1 MGSIRETLKYA
12 HIDLLWA
19 SLEDACKDINMNNTN
34 KKMYISL
41 NPHGGQKKSL
51 LKKIKRNEWIKNYC
65 LRKTELNE
73 WLDSVLIRFLFFL
86 KVTENL
92 NYKSWK
98 IGSGQFVISLKI

>member
-19 SLEDACKDINMNNTN
+19 SLEDACKDINMNN
-34 KKMYISL
+34 
-41 NPHGGQKKSL
+41 
-51 LKKIKRNEWIKNYC
+51 NEWIKNYC

-86 KVTENL
+86 KVTKNL